1 LLVTTHNVLD
11 PINLTALI
19 QTLQDYLMAGMM
31 QAYPNTIFD
40 TVTLEASPN
49 ESDSNSTKYSD
60 SIVFFDV
67 QAEAQALMLDMA
79 TVQAAVD
86 GNPDI
91 APNQSARARIEQ
103 IIVGNMS
110 AVALSSFTVVLV
122 APDVVDQ
129 VQLTMTLEQY

>member
-1 LLVTTHNVLD
+1 
-11 PINLTALI
+11 LI

-31 QAYPNTIFD
+31 QAYPNNTFE

-49 ESDSNSTKYSD
+49 ESDSNSTEYTG
-60 SIVFFDV
+60 SIVFFDATTLATVPSFEDV

-79 TVQAAVD
+79 AVQAAVD

-91 APNQSARARIEQ
+91 APNQSAHARVEQ
-103 IIVGNMS
+103 IIVGNIS
-110 AVALSSFTVVLV
+110 TVALSSFTVVLA

-129 VQLTMTLEQY
+129 VQLTMTLEQ